1 MTLHFLVNRQGSCS
15 SAVIMIP
22 APTGTENRH
31 CFTHVR
37 ITYMAK
43 NTITITLATVL
54 NVTVSFSLSFRAS
67 LSIGLHKKIC
77 IAASTTPPVNRG
89 ICALIVTN
97 LTMNMKSER
106 SAVEDT
112 KHTADELRW
121 NPPLNFLISMNGMTI
136 RIPSITM
143 LTAHPMIIT
152 RQSGSKLNRKLYAA
166 YSYSSLS
173 SSEMAPVFRSH
184 FEIAI
189 DAFLIILP
197 D

>member
-1 MTLHFLVNRQGSCS
+1 
-15 SAVIMIP
+15 MIP

-43 NTITITLATVL
+43 NTITIILATVL

-77 IAASTTPPVNRG
+77 IAAITTPPVKKG

-121 NPPLNFLISMNGMTI
+121 NPPLNFLISMNGMII
-136 RIPSITM
+136 RIPSITI

-152 RQSGSKLNRKLYAA
+152 RQSGSKLNRKL
-166 YSYSSLS
+166 
-173 SSEMAPVFRSH
+173 
-184 FEIAI
+184 
-189 DAFLIILP
+189 
-197 D
+197 